1 MKKSALKDPGA
12 ILGSEHQHPHRYSK
26 QFKQENMKAP
36 FKMKGMNFGNE
47 CSACG
52 NSSCACPDSPVKNCG
67 NTHSNR
73 VFSARGGRIGPSASK
88 IAIKNIGRFL
98 RNIVKDV
105 SQGISNI
112 KEKRRIKKSTKKR
125 KKLITSS
132 KTSHTSPRTLKSSTS
147 GTYDSFGDD

>member
-1 MKKSALKDPGA
+1 MA
-12 ILGSEHQHPHRYSK
+12 
-26 QFKQENMKAP
+26 

-47 CSACG
+47 CPVCG

-67 NTHSNR
+67 DTHSNR

-88 IAIKNIGRFL
+88 IAIKNIGKFF
-98 RNIVKDV
+98 RNIKGDI

-112 KEKRRIKKSTKKR
+112 KTKRKNKKR
-125 KKLITSS
+125 EKKKNKLITSS

-147 GTYDSFGDD
+147 GTYDSFGND